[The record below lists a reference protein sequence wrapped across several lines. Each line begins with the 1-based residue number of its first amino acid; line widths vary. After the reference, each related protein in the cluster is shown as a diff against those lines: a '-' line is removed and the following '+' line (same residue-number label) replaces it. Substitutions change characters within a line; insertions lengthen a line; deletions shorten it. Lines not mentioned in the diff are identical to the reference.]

1 MALFGKSER
10 EKRQEDYRDWH
21 NAREQAKVNAEQ
33 SLMWSKRREERRKEK
48 HDALSADLSELK
60 EEFNKAKEIE
70 KVQDKLGAII
80 AIYGQAQTIIKQAYK
95 VGDFSIP
102 DLVKAF
108 QARMEDVIA
117 FIAKPKNR
125 DEQMECLHLLTSI
138 KIESKKI
145 NNWKKELA
153 KQVRVQHPEDPELL
167 MYCDKILGKEIPA
180 DASFGTKLKI
190 ILGNL
195 LKKII
200 GIV

>member
-10 EKRQEDYRDWH
+10 EKRQEDYQDWH
-21 NAREQAKVNAEQ
+21 EAREHAKANAEQ
-33 SLMWSKRREERRKEK
+33 NLMWSKRREEARKEK

-80 AIYGQAQTIIKQAYK
+80 AIYSQTQTIIKQAHK
-95 VGDFSIP
+95 VGDYSIP

-108 QARMEDVIA
+108 QARMADTIA

-125 DEQMECLHLLTSI
+125 DEQMECLHLLTTK

-167 MYCDKILGKEIPA
+167 MYCDKVLGRVVPA
-180 DASFGTKLKI
+180 NASMSTKLKI
-190 ILGNL
+190 VSGNL
-195 LKKII
+195 LKKIF
-200 GIV
+200 GL